1 MKRCGQQWLGLLWG
15 RKRIEKEIPAHPA
28 TLAGPAPGPRFPK
41 QPGTHGQLFQ
51 AKALGSRRGS
61 RTLAVSTLIHP
72 LPGGPPGPLPGAG
85 LRAACGESAGTV
97 LVVMDREAWRAVI
110 HGVALELLRG
120 SQAPRRA
127 VCGTRRFLRTM
138 HGGGPALTWAL
149 AGL

>member
-85 LRAACGESAGTV
+85 LGAACGESAGTV
-97 LVVMDREAWRAVI
+97 LAV
-110 HGVALELLRG
+110 G
-120 SQAPRRA
+120 SP
-127 VCGTRRFLRTM
+127 
-138 HGGGPALTWAL
+138 
-149 AGL
+149 